1 MKSRV
6 ERYKS
11 LHEKI
16 DQSVDE
22 KVTSSGLS
30 EFANRLNEI
39 DDQFEPMHVKDKVP
53 PKRAKETELE
63 IFETFEN
70 EYLKDFLDEV
80 KAYNVEKGYRD
91 TSNTHQNI
99 LKELNI
105 LDSDKPEDIDEI
117 EDMMFDSKEH
127 VSVEVEPET
136 EVSFWENYISN
147 LEVEPETDVELFDLT
162 SEGLDNDLDNFEEDL
177 EEAVEEDVILKDD
190 AITREILG
198 LTAEIDGVTEMEE
211 EDEEVPLD
219 DYYSPIKEV
228 SDEEVSTNTEIEKVL
243 HVQEETETVIEFS
256 DKEVRKYRFVNAMVT
271 VALMGAVLAAAI
283 AIKFLVLN

>member
-22 KVTSSGLS
+22 KVASSGLS

-39 DDQFEPMHVKDKVP
+39 DHQFEPMHVKDKVQ

-105 LDSDKPEDIDEI
+105 LDDDKPEDLEELEEI
-117 EDMMFDSKEH
+117 EDTTLDSKAH

-147 LEVEPETDVELFDLT
+147 LEIEPELDVESMDVAPE
-162 SEGLDNDLDNFEEDL
+162 SLDNELDSFEDE
-177 EEAVEEDVILKDD
+177 VEEDVILKDE

-198 LTAEIDGVTEMEE
+198 LTAEIDGVTEIEE
-211 EDEEVPLD
+211 ETVPLD
-219 DYYSPIKEV
+219 DYDAPI
-228 SDEEVSTNTEIEKVL
+228 EEVIQEDVAPINEIEEEVI
-243 HVQEETETVIEFS
+243 HVQDESEDVTEFS

-283 AIKFLVLN
+283 AIKYLVLN

>member
-22 KVTSSGLS
+22 KVTSRGLS

-39 DDQFEPMHVKDKVP
+39 DHQFEPMHVKDKVP
-53 PKRAKETELE
+53 PKRAKEIELE

-105 LDSDKPEDIDEI
+105 LDSDKLEDTDQV
-117 EDMMFDSKEH
+117 EDTMFDSKGH

-147 LEVEPETDVELFDLT
+147 LEIEPETDAELFDLT
-162 SEGLDNDLDNFEEDL
+162 PEGLDNDLNNFEED
-177 EEAVEEDVILKDD
+177 VEEDVILKDD

-198 LTAEIDGVTEMEE
+198 LTAEIDGVTEIEE
-211 EDEEVPLD
+211 EEAVPLD
-219 DYYSPIKEV
+219 DYYSPIKEM
-228 SDEEVSTNTEIEKVL
+228 SDEEISPNTEIEKVL
-243 HVQEETETVIEFS
+243 HVQDETEAVIEFS
-256 DKEVRKYRFVNAMVT
+256 DQEVRKYRFVNAMVT

-283 AIKFLVLN
+283 AVKFLVLN

>member
-105 LDSDKPEDIDEI
+105 LDSDKPEDTDQI
-117 EDMMFDSKEH
+117 EDTLFDSKEH

-147 LEVEPETDVELFDLT
+147 LEIEPETDVELFDLT
-162 SEGLDNDLDNFEEDL
+162 SESLDNDLDNFEED
-177 EEAVEEDVILKDD
+177 VEEDVILKDE

-198 LTAEIDGVTEMEE
+198 LTAEIDGVTEIEE

-228 SDEEVSTNTEIEKVL
+228 SDEEVSPNTEIEKVL
-243 HVQEETETVIEFS
+243 HVQEETEAVIEFS

>member
-105 LDSDKPEDIDEI
+105 LDSDKPEDTDQI
-117 EDMMFDSKEH
+117 EDTLFDSKEH

-147 LEVEPETDVELFDLT
+147 LEIEPETDVELFDLT
-162 SEGLDNDLDNFEEDL
+162 SESLDNDLDNFEED
-177 EEAVEEDVILKDD
+177 VEEDVILKDE

-198 LTAEIDGVTEMEE
+198 LTAEIDGVTEIEE
-211 EDEEVPLD
+211 EEVPLD

-228 SDEEVSTNTEIEKVL
+228 SDEEVSPNTEIEKVL
-243 HVQEETETVIEFS
+243 HVQEETEAVIEFS